1 MKFSHETR
9 LQIDRLPSPSFLVF
23 LTTVFFS
30 TTHVGELAT
39 VRLQNVA
46 SIMLCIKL
54 SFVDGGPYSV
64 TMSLTPSTSN
74 RNRKYLAPNK
84 NKAKNEGE
92 GGKWKWSVV
101 FPLSFQTHVTS
112 ASHQTFFSYLM
123 IPKKSG
129 WCRWRRLRRRA
140 KLSLRLVRL
149 KSFVEKLIVSR
160 SIKLN
165 SGK

>member
-123 IPKKSG
+123 IPKKIGLVPMTSPSEKG
-129 WCRWRRLRRRA
+129 KTFTSLGSFEIICREAYCLQ
-140 KLSLRLVRL
+140 KH
-149 KSFVEKLIVSR
+149 
-160 SIKLN
+160 
-165 SGK
+165 